1 MAIPVPRRNTISAI
15 RDLLEHQRPFASCDA
30 YLALRLQLTLGEC
43 RSAALRLASEPGF
56 NRKRSECYTC
66 RRAVDLTSIRTLAP

>member
-43 RSAALRLASEPGF
+43 RSAALRL
-56 NRKRSECYTC
+56 
-66 RRAVDLTSIRTLAP
+66 